1 MRSILLRTGAS
12 APVVLV
18 IFVGCALCCLA
29 HWAIGS
35 STCDR
40 CYDEAAAVEETNAE
54 ETNAVVQRQF
64 VEFPA
69 EVLTDKILGGLVGQ
83 LFGNLNGLPHEMKY
97 IDQPGNV
104 QQYTPGL
111 PAGARTDDDTDLEWV
126 YICALERG
134 ELFPPTPEQ
143 LAGLWRKHINRGIWC
158 ANKYARELMNLGIQP
173 PLTGQPA
180 LNPWSDFNISGQF
193 VCETFGLAAP
203 AMPQAAAST
212 AVPFIRVAVDGE
224 PVQATQMFTAMIARA
239 FITENLGEVIDAGR
253 AALDQKSVLRTVVDD
268 VIAWHKQHPTDWRK
282 TRELV
287 KEKYT
292 RFGGRTRD
300 RNGYEL
306 NTAAIIA
313 ALLYG
318 QGDFVETMI
327 VAFNFGW
334 DADCNAATAGT
345 IIGVMKGYRWMQSQ
359 GWQVKDVYRNTTRDE
374 MPQDETITRFAN
386 RILNVAEKLI
396 VRNGGEKIS
405 RDGKTVYRIRV
416 QQAANVYPLPDWTER
431 FGQLQRQLRG
441 AIEADLLQDDPKAKA
456 RAAYLAICLDLWEPL
471 RQQHPQQCIRAL
483 EELGR
488 QKALLELV
496 RQAPEPNGPKL
507 RAKLEVQK

>member
-1 MRSILLRTGAS
+1 
-12 APVVLV
+12 
-18 IFVGCALCCLA
+18 
-29 HWAIGS
+29 
-35 STCDR
+35 
-40 CYDEAAAVEETNAE
+40 
-54 ETNAVVQRQF
+54 
-64 VEFPA
+64 
-69 EVLTDKILGGLVGQ
+69 
-83 LFGNLNGLPHEMKY
+83 
-97 IDQPGNV
+97 
-104 QQYTPGL
+104 
-111 PAGARTDDDTDLEWV
+111 
-126 YICALERG
+126 
-134 ELFPPTPEQ
+134 
-143 LAGLWRKHINRGIWC
+143 
-158 ANKYARELMNLGIQP
+158 
-173 PLTGQPA
+173 
-180 LNPWSDFNISGQF
+180 
-193 VCETFGLAAP
+193 
-203 AMPQAAAST
+203 
-212 AVPFIRVAVDGE
+212 
-224 PVQATQMFTAMIARA
+224 
-239 FITENLGEVIDAGR
+239 
-253 AALDQKSVLRTVVDD
+253 
-268 VIAWHKQHPTDWRK
+268 
-282 TRELV
+282 
-287 KEKYT
+287 
-292 RFGGRTRD
+292 
-300 RNGYEL
+300 
-306 NTAAIIA
+306 
-313 ALLYG
+313 LYG

-374 MPQDETITRFAN
+374 MPQDETITRFAH